1 MSWIDQHD
9 DMAGAF
15 AAVAELKTVD
25 VQLFRDA
32 MCRLGAAV
40 HVVTTDGPA
49 GKTGF
54 TATAVCSVSDSP
66 ATLLICLNR
75 GATSMPVLRGNG
87 VFCVNTLRAGEEII
101 ADTFAGRTKVAR
113 DERFASGQW
122 TTLATGSPVLIS
134 AVVAFDCRVT
144 RGEVGRL
151 ARRLFRHRRGD
162 PRRPAGRRRWSIT
175 TAPTSRFEREF
186 HRHELA
192 SLLPPNRHCGLRNDA
207 SLRLRFQNGRP
218 IVIAVSG

>member
-1 MSWIDQHD
+1 MPRWALRGEWVPSHWTVHYIVAMTWMDQHD

-25 VQLFRDA
+25 VAPFRDA

-66 ATLLICLNR
+66 ATLMICLNR
-75 GATSMPVLRGNG
+75 TATSYPVLRGNG

-101 ADTFAGRTKVAR
+101 ADIFAGRTKIAR
-113 DERFASGQW
+113 ERRFDNGTWS
-122 TTLATGSPVLIS
+122 TLATGSPVLMS
-134 AVVAFDCRVT
+134 AVVAFDCRV
-144 RGEVGRL
+144 REVK
-151 ARRLFRHRRGD
+151 
-162 PRRPAGRRRWSIT
+162 SV
-175 TAPTSRFEREF
+175 
-186 HRHELA
+186 A
-192 SLLPPNRHCGLRNDA
+192 SHDVYFGIVEALHSGPPGAALVYHDRA
-207 SLRLRFQNGRP
+207 YKQ
-218 IVIAVSG
+218 V